1 MGDAQRPARLS
12 MAKPRVLFAVTVY
25 NGADVVSWCLA
36 SAATAAAHSQTTTC
50 DVLVLDDA
58 SPEPG
63 FSEYVEGLCA
73 ELGIRYYR
81 SPRNL
86 GIPRN
91 VNVGLMT
98 AVHRDYDYVVIANS
112 DVLFGA
118 DTIDRMMEVITSD
131 ERIGSVTAWSNNVSI
146 YSLPNDDPDIHLAD
160 QGVVDWVGDTLRA
173 EFGPTAV
180 DIPAG
185 ISFCILIP
193 TSVLRAVGLMDPV
206 FGRGYCEETDWTLR
220 SQALGYRIALAPS
233 AFVYHR
239 GQGSNRDAGLLAS
252 GHTSVPAHERI
263 IDLRYPLFREQ
274 VQGFINSEILDLLW
288 NSARRSILTR
298 AAGELGYQVLLGLP
312 DPRRVEGSGP
322 LVTFERTS
330 GSLAPVARFHGFRMD
345 LPGSAPGGG
354 LVESITDFFG
364 QPPSAVRLADH
375 NALSSEVADELTQ
388 GGLTL
393 ETELGYPIHV

>member
-1 MGDAQRPARLS
+1 
-12 MAKPRVLFAVTVY
+12 
-25 NGADVVSWCLA
+25 
-36 SAATAAAHSQTTTC
+36 
-50 DVLVLDDA
+50 
-58 SPEPG
+58 
-63 FSEYVEGLCA
+63 
-73 ELGIRYYR
+73 
-81 SPRNL
+81 
-86 GIPRN
+86 
-91 VNVGLMT
+91 MT
-98 AVHRDYDYVVIANS
+98 AVHRGYDYVVIANS

-173 EFGPTAV
+173 GIRPDRSRHSRRHLLLHPDSYRRPT
-180 DIPAG
+180 
-185 ISFCILIP
+185 
-193 TSVLRAVGLMDPV
+193 TVGLMDPV

-288 NSARRSILTR
+288 NSARRSIMTR

-312 DPRRVEGSGP
+312 N
-322 LVTFERTS
+322 
-330 GSLAPVARFHGFRMD
+330 
-345 LPGSAPGGG
+345 
-354 LVESITDFFG
+354 
-364 QPPSAVRLADH
+364 PS
-375 NALSSEVADELTQ
+375 T
-388 GGLTL
+388 G
-393 ETELGYPIHV
+393 

>member
-1 MGDAQRPARLS
+1 MAQ
-12 MAKPRVLFAVTVY
+12 PRVLFAITVY
-25 NGADVVSWCLA
+25 NGADVVPWCLR
-36 SAATAAAHSQTTTC
+36 SAAAAASQSKKTDC

-63 FSEYVEGLCA
+63 FSEHVEGLCA
-73 ELGIRYYR
+73 ELGIQYYR

-91 VNVGLMT
+91 VNVGLIT
-98 AVHRDYDYVVIANS
+98 AVHRGYDYVIIANS

-118 DTIDRMMEVITSD
+118 STIDRMFEVVVSD

-146 YSLPNDDPDIHLAD
+146 YSLPNDEPDIHLAD
-160 QGVVDWVGDTLRA
+160 QGVVDWISDTMA
-173 EFGPTAV
+173 TEFGPSAV

-193 TSVLRAVGLMDPV
+193 TSVVRTVGLMDPV
-206 FGRGYCEETDWTLR
+206 YGRGYCEETDWTLR
-220 SQALGYRIALAPS
+220 SQALGFRIALAPS

-239 GQGSNRDAGLLAS
+239 GQGSNREAGLLAS

-274 VQGFINSEILDLLW
+274 VNGFINSEILDLLW
-288 NSARRSILTR
+288 NSARRAILTR
-298 AAGELGYQVLLGLP
+298 GADEMGYRVVLGLLHQP
-312 DPRRVEGSGP
+312 EEAATGP
-322 LVTFERTS
+322 VVTFERLY
-330 GSLAPVARFHGFRMD
+330 GSLIPVARFRGFRME
-345 LPGSAPGGG
+345 LPGSAPGGD
-354 LVESITDFFG
+354 LVASITEFFG
-364 QPPSAVRLADH
+364 RKPDSVRLADH
-375 NALSSEVADELTQ
+375 SPLSSEVAKELTQ
-388 GGLTL
+388 GGLSL

>member
-1 MGDAQRPARLS
+1 

-25 NGADVVSWCLA
+25 NGADVVPWCLR
-36 SAATAAAHSQTTTC
+36 SAATAAAQSRKTEC

-63 FSEYVEGLCA
+63 FSEHVEALCA
-73 ELGIRYYR
+73 DLGIKYYR

-98 AVHRDYDYVVIANS
+98 AVHRGYDYVIIANS

-118 DTIDRMMEVITSD
+118 GTIDRMMEVMTSD
-131 ERIGSVTAWSNNVSI
+131 EQIGSVTAWSNNVSI
-146 YSLPNDDPDIHLAD
+146 YSLPNDEPDIYLAD
-160 QGVVDWVGDTLRA
+160 QGFVDWVADTTAA
-173 EFGPTAV
+173 EFGPSAV

-193 TSVLRAVGLMDPV
+193 TPVLRKVGLMDPV

-239 GQGSNRDAGLLAS
+239 GQGSNLDAGLLAS

-263 IDLRYPLFREQ
+263 VDLRYPLFREQ
-274 VQGFINSEILDLLW
+274 VHGFINSEILDLLW
-288 NSARRSILTR
+288 NSARRAILKR
-298 AAGELGYQVLLGLP
+298 AAAEMGYQVHLGLQNP
-312 DPRRVEGSGP
+312 KSDPGSGP
-322 LVTFERTS
+322 LVTFERAH
-330 GSLAPVARFHGFRMD
+330 GALIPVARFRGFRME
-345 LPGSAPGGG
+345 LPGSAPGGD
-354 LVESITDFFG
+354 LVGSITDFFG
-364 QPPSAVRLADH
+364 RSPDSVRLADH
-375 NALSSEVADELTQ
+375 SPLSSEVAEELTR
-388 GGLTL
+388 GGLALQTD
-393 ETELGYPIHV
+393 LGYPIHV